1 MLELLEE
8 SKKLLVEKGWLQDDP
23 NQNNDSEIYSHTET
37 TEEAAP
43 LFSMNHG
50 MLSKNFR
57 RFGTLFLKIQ
67 AQSIFSGEFMELFD
81 KFDCRCA
88 GNFSAILKA
97 KRFVRFTVAHL

>member
-1 MLELLEE
+1 MLELLED

-23 NQNNDSEIYSHTET
+23 NQNNEGEIYSHTET

-57 RFGTLFLKIQ
+57 RFGKLF
-67 AQSIFSGEFMELFD
+67 
-81 KFDCRCA
+81 
-88 GNFSAILKA
+88 
-97 KRFVRFTVAHL
+97 